1 MVKAMAMD
9 QAVRYL
15 DDHRNARR
23 QARIEAQRAARREE
37 RRLLLM
43 QALVGVTA
51 FMALT
56 AASGIL
62 R

>member
-1 MVKAMAMD
+1 MRRRE

-15 DDHRNARR
+15 VDYRDMRR
-23 QARIEAQRAARREE
+23 QARIEAQRAARRAE
-37 RRLLLM
+37 RKLLVL
-43 QALVGVTA
+43 QALVGVVT
-51 FMALT
+51 FMVFT

>member
-1 MVKAMAMD
+1 MKNKR

-15 DDHRNARR
+15 DDYRNTRR
-23 QARIEAQRAARREE
+23 QERIAAQRAARRAE
-37 RRLLLM
+37 RKLLVM
-43 QALVGVTA
+43 QALVGVSA

-62 R
+62 SH

>member
-1 MVKAMAMD
+1 MRTRE

-15 DDHRNARR
+15 DDYRDMRR
-23 QARIEAQRAARREE
+23 QARIEAQRAARRAE
-37 RRLLLM
+37 RKLLVL
-43 QALVGVTA
+43 QALIG
-51 FMALT
+51 ALTFAVFT